1 MMTRAIIWSLMI
13 LLPTLLWAQAER
25 KYIREGNALYQSGKY
40 KEAAEKYA
48 EAMRIKKDYLAAYL
62 NQGNAYYQQDSL
74 ELAIKQFELA
84 ASLSTDK
91 DLKAKAY
98 HNLGNAY
105 LKAGKYEESIEAY
118 KNALRNNPNDADT
131 RYNLAYA
138 QSKLQNQP
146 PQDQDKE
153 DQQKDKDKDNDK
165 DDKSGE
171 QDKDPQQN
179 DQQKDDKGKKNDDPK
194 NPKDGD
200 KGDPNDA
207 EKSKDEQDEKNM
219 QPKPGHIS
227 KADLE
232 KLLEALKNEE
242 LKVQEKLL
250 RKDTPNDQNKIEKD
264 W

>member
-1 MMTRAIIWSLMI
+1 ML
-13 LLPTLLWAQAER
+13 LLPAMLWAQAER
-25 KYIREGNALYQSGKY
+25 KYIRDGNALYASGKY

-62 NQGNAYYQQDSL
+62 NQGNALYQQDSL
-74 ELAIKQFELA
+74 DAAIKQFELA

-118 KNALRNNPNDADT
+118 KNALRNNPNDPDT

-153 DQQKDKDKDNDK
+153 EQKKDQEKDNDK
-165 DDKSGE
+165 DNKSGDS
-171 QDKDPQQN
+171 QDQQKN
-179 DQQKDDKGKKNDDPK
+179 DQQKDDKGKKNENPK
-194 NPKDGD
+194 DPKDGD

-219 QPKPGHIS
+219 QPRPGQIS

-242 LKVQEKLL
+242 MKLQQKLL
-250 RKDTPNDQNKIEKD
+250 RKDTPNEQNNIEKD

>member
-1 MMTRAIIWSLMI
+1 M
-13 LLPTLLWAQAER
+13 LWAQAER
-25 KYIREGNALYQSGKY
+25 KYIRDGNELYKQGKY
-40 KEAAEKYA
+40 VEAAAKYA
-48 EAMRIKKDYLAAYL
+48 EALKIKKDYLAAYL
-62 NQGNAYYQQDSL
+62 NQGNALYQQDSL
-74 ELAIKQFELA
+74 DLATQQFELA
-84 ASLSTDK
+84 ANLSTDK

-98 HNLGNAY
+98 HNLGNSY

-138 QSKLQNQP
+138 QNKLQNKPLDDQEKD
-146 PQDQDKE
+146 QQQQDKDQDKN
-153 DQQKDKDKDNDK
+153 KDKE
-165 DDKSGE
+165 SGQ
-171 QDKDPQQN
+171 QDKDPEKN
-179 DQQKDDKGKKNDDPK
+179 DQQKDDKGKKNENPK
-194 NPKDGD
+194 DPKDGD

-219 QPKPGHIS
+219 QPKNGHIS

-242 LKVQEKLL
+242 LKVQQKLQ
-250 RKDTPNDQNKIEKD
+250 RKDTPGDKSKIEKD

>member
-1 MMTRAIIWSLMI
+1 MMNRVLIWTLML
-13 LLPTLLWAQAER
+13 LLPAMLWAQAER
-25 KYIREGNALYQSGKY
+25 KYIREGNELYNNGKY

-62 NQGNAYYQQDSL
+62 NQGNALYQQDSL
-74 ELAIKQFELA
+74 DAAIKQFELA

-105 LKAGKYEESIEAY
+105 LKAEKYEESIEAY
-118 KNALRNNPNDADT
+118 KNALRNNPNDPDT

-138 QSKLQNQP
+138 QSKLKNQP

-153 DQQKDKDKDNDK
+153 DQKKDQEKDNDK
-165 DDKSGE
+165 DNKSGDS
-171 QDKDPQQN
+171 QDQQKN
-179 DQQKDDKGKKNDDPK
+179 DQQKDDKGKKNENPK
-194 NPKDGD
+194 DPKDGD

-219 QPKPGHIS
+219 QPKPGQIS

-242 LKVQEKLL
+242 MKLQQKL
-250 RKDTPNDQNKIEKD
+250 MRKDSPNEQNNIEKD

>member
-1 MMTRAIIWSLMI
+1 MMNRVFIFSLMI
-13 LLPTLLWAQAER
+13 LLPAMLWAQAER
-25 KYIREGNALYQSGKY
+25 KYIREGNALYQSGKF
-40 KEAAEKYA
+40 KEAAAMYA

-62 NQGNAYYQQDSL
+62 NQGNALYQQDSL
-74 ELAIKQFELA
+74 DAAIKQFELA

-91 DLKAKAY
+91 DLKAKAF
-98 HNLGNAY
+98 HNMGNSY

-118 KNALRNNPNDADT
+118 KNALRNNPNDPDT

-138 QSKLQNQP
+138 QSKLKNQP

-153 DQQKDKDKDNDK
+153 DQKKDKDEDKDKDN
-165 DDKSGE
+165 KSE
-171 QDKDPQQN
+171 QQDKDPQKN
-179 DQQKDDKGKKNDDPK
+179 DQQKDDKGKKNEDPK
-194 NPKDGD
+194 DPKDGD

-219 QPKPGHIS
+219 QPKPGQIS

-242 LKVQEKLL
+242 LKLQEKLL
-250 RKDTPNDQNKIEKD
+250 RKDTPNEQNKIEKD

>member
-1 MMTRAIIWSLMI
+1 MMTRVFIWTLML
-13 LLPTLLWAQAER
+13 LLPAMLWAQAER
-25 KYIREGNALYQSGKY
+25 KYIREGNALYSSGKY

-62 NQGNAYYQQDSL
+62 NQGNALYQQDSL
-74 ELAIKQFELA
+74 DAAIKQFELA

-118 KNALRNNPNDADT
+118 KNALRNNPNDPDT

-138 QSKLQNQP
+138 QSKLKNQP

-153 DQQKDKDKDNDK
+153 EQKKDQEKDNDK
-165 DDKSGE
+165 DNKSGDS
-171 QDKDPQQN
+171 QNQQKN
-179 DQQKDDKGKKNDDPK
+179 DQQKDDKGKKNENPK
-194 NPKDGD
+194 DPKDGD

-219 QPKPGHIS
+219 QPRPGQIS

-242 LKVQEKLL
+242 MKLQQKL
-250 RKDTPNDQNKIEKD
+250 MRKDTPNEQNNIEKD